1 MILYRPVGKKELALI
16 VESNYSE
23 FPSRLPEQ
31 PIFYPV
37 LNRKYAE
44 EIAEKWN
51 TRDKNSGYKGYVTEF
66 EVDDDYISRYEVQ
79 TVGASYHQEL
89 WIPAEELAEFNSH
102 IKGKIKVIALL
113 LSREEIIDLI
123 KEITDVSDKTE
134 EQIDGLLEKLQNGVL
149 DPEISDYI
157 FWSDMTPE
165 EIADKVLNYKP
176 ILL

>member
-1 MILYRPVGKKELALI
+1 M
-16 VESNYSE
+16 
-23 FPSRLPEQ
+23 
-31 PIFYPV
+31 
-37 LNRKYAE
+37 
-44 EIAEKWN
+44 
-51 TRDKNSGYKGYVTEF
+51 
-66 EVDDDYISRYEVQ
+66 
-79 TVGASYHQEL
+79 
-89 WIPAEELAEFNSH
+89 
-102 IKGKIKVIALL
+102 ALL

-123 KEITDVSDKTE
+123 KEITDVSGKTE